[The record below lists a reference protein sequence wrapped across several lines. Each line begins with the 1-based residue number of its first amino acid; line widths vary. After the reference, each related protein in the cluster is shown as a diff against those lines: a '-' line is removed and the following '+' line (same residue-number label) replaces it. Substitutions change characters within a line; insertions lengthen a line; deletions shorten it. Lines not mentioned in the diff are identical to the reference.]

1 VTDDHRSNG
10 EASMETPA
18 EAIDRLAGELDGVR
32 RREIGQAVEYD
43 LAGLVFAVREAGRL
57 SFRLR
62 PDIATVALGTP
73 DTASSVRGPE
83 WVVLTV
89 PTADSFTLDRAT
101 AWFATAWRFAG
112 ESPAGGASPD

>member
-1 VTDDHRSNG
+1 MTD
-10 EASMETPA
+10 EQTPA

-43 LAGLVFAVREAGRL
+43 LAGLVFAVREADRL
-57 SFRLR
+57 AFRLR
-62 PDIATVALGTP
+62 PEIAAVAQQTP
-73 DTASSVRGPE
+73 NAARSVRGPE

-89 PTADSFTLDRAT
+89 STADSFTLDRAT